1 MNNNSNLHNEPVII
15 GIDHGYGNIKTAHCC
30 FKTGVAAYDKE
41 PTFKSNLLVYGG
53 RYYTIGEDQK
63 EFVSDKMTD
72 GDYYVLTLAAIA
84 RELNIRKVTS
94 ARVHLAAGLPLTWV
108 SEQKDSFRAYL
119 LQNDTAD
126 FTFRGVD
133 YHVEFAGADIFPQ
146 GFSAVADHLREFKG
160 INMLCDI
167 GNGTMNVMYI
177 NECRPIQK
185 KCFTEKY
192 GTHQCMLAV
201 RENLM
206 RLYGGAIDD
215 TIIER
220 VLRFGTADISER
232 YLTAIRDTAAEYVAG
247 IFRRLREHEY
257 DPELMKLYVV
267 GGGGCLIRN
276 FGTFKAGRVII
287 NEDVCATAKGYELL
301 AAQKQRKKDGI
312 V

>member
-1 MNNNSNLHNEPVII
+1 MNILNNHPIII

-30 FKTGVAAYDKE
+30 FRTGVAAYDKE
-41 PTFKSNLLVYGG
+41 PTFKSNLLIYNGK
-53 RYYTIGEDQK
+53 YYTVGEEHK
-63 EFVSDKMTD
+63 EFTADKMAD
-72 GDYYVLTLAAIA
+72 GDYYILTLAAVA
-84 RELNIRKVTS
+84 RELNIRKLTS

-108 SEQKDSFRAYL
+108 GEQKDSFKAYL
-119 LQNDTAD
+119 LQNDSVE
-126 FTFRGVD
+126 FNFRGTD
-133 YHVEFAGADIFPQ
+133 YHVEFTGADIFPQ
-146 GFSAVADHLREFKG
+146 GFSAVADRLREFKG

-177 NECRPIQK
+177 NECRPVQK

-206 RLYGGAIDD
+206 RLYGASVDD
-215 TIIER
+215 AIIER
-220 VLRFGTADISER
+220 VIRFGTADISDR
-232 YLTAIRDTAAEYVAG
+232 YLTAIRDTAAEYVSG

-267 GGGGCLIRN
+267 GGGGCLIKN
-276 FGTFKAGRVII
+276 FGSFEAGRVMI

-301 AAQKQRKKDGI
+301 AAQKRQRKGGM